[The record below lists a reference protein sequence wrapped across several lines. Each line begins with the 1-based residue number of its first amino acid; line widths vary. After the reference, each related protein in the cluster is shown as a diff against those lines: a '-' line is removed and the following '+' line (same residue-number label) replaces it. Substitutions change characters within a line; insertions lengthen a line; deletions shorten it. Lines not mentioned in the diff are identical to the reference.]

1 MSAATPNVAASVRAR
16 LLNVAKAQGVDFNQ
30 VLVRFALERILY
42 RLTQSPHADRFLLKG
57 ALLFTLWYD
66 MPHRAT
72 RDADLLG
79 FGASDL
85 ESVAQVFRDIAAVP
99 VDDGIVFDPASVTV
113 EEIRKE
119 AGYGGVRV
127 MIAGDLARA
136 RCKTQI
142 DVGFGDAVT
151 PAPVDS
157 VYPVLLEEM
166 PAPRLRAYPTY
177 TVIAEKLHAIAL
189 LGMTNSRLKDY
200 FDLSVLLERETLDTD
215 LLAQAIKAT
224 FERRG
229 MAVPDALRGGMFV
242 GLTAAHRQ
250 AVTKLSMLQY
260 LIDSRLAQRN
270 CVLCR
275 IQDGTVDA
283 VVFLDQ
289 FPELGGMHLHHSAI
303 LQTGVC
309 EFLIA

>member
-1 MSAATPNVAASVRAR
+1 MSAVGPNVAASVRAR

-42 RLTQSPHADRFLLKG
+42 RMTQSPHADRFLLKG

-85 ESVAQVFRDIAAVP
+85 DSVAQAFRDIAAVA

-127 MIAGDLARA
+127 TIAGDLARA

-157 VYPVLLEEM
+157 VYPVLLDDL
-166 PAPRLRAYPTY
+166 PAPRLRVYPKY

-189 LGMTNSRLKDY
+189 LGMANSRLKDY
-200 FDLSVLLERETLDTD
+200 FDLSVLLDRETLDTD

-229 MAVPDALRGGMFV
+229 MPVPDSLPV
-242 GLTAAHRQ
+242 GLTAEFSDDASRQ
-250 AVTKLSMLQY
+250 ALW
-260 LIDSRLAQRN
+260 LAFLRKN
-270 CVLCR
+270 ELAPALLP
-275 IQDGTVDA
+275 A
-283 VVFLDQ
+283 VVGKLRVSLV
-289 FPELGGMHLHHSAI
+289 PV
-303 LQTGVC
+303 LQS
-309 EFLIA
+309 FAR

>member
-99 VDDGIVFDPASVTV
+99 VEDGIVFDPASVTV

-127 MIAGDLARA
+127 IITADLARA

-151 PAPVDS
+151 PAPVIRSIRYCWRKCPHHDCG
-157 VYPVLLEEM
+157 
-166 PAPRLRAYPTY
+166 PTQR
-177 TVIAEKLHAIAL
+177 TPSSRK
-189 LGMTNSRLKDY
+189 NSTP
-200 FDLSVLLERETLDTD
+200 S
-215 LLAQAIKAT
+215 
-224 FERRG
+224 
-229 MAVPDALRGGMFV
+229 
-242 GLTAAHRQ
+242 
-250 AVTKLSMLQY
+250 
-260 LIDSRLAQRN
+260 
-270 CVLCR
+270 LCW
-275 IQDGTVDA
+275 A
-283 VVFLDQ
+283 
-289 FPELGGMHLHHSAI
+289 
-303 LQTGVC
+303 
-309 EFLIA
+309 

>member
-1 MSAATPNVAASVRAR
+1 VNPARPNVAASVRAR
-16 LLNVAKAQGVDFNQ
+16 LLHIAKAQGVDFNQ

-42 RLTQSPHADRFLLKG
+42 RLTQSQHADRFVLKG

-79 FGASDL
+79 FGAGDL
-85 ESVAQVFRDIAAVP
+85 TSVAETFRDIAAVA
-99 VDDGIVFDPASVTV
+99 VDDGITFDPASVTV
-113 EEIRKE
+113 EETRKE

-127 MIAGDLARA
+127 IITGELAKA
-136 RCKTQI
+136 RCKTHI

-157 VYPVLLEEM
+157 IYPVLLNEL

-177 TVIAEKLHAIAL
+177 TVIAEKLHAIAV

-200 FDLSVLLERETLDTD
+200 FDLSVLLERETLDKD

-229 MAVPDALRGGMFV
+229 MSRPDAVPI
-242 GLTAAHRQ
+242 GLTDEFAHDSSRQ
-250 AVTKLSMLQY
+250 SLWLAFLKKNDLPSEPLLAIVERLRVALAPALHT
-260 LIDSRLAQRN
+260 IDR
-270 CVLCR
+270 
-275 IQDGTVDA
+275 
-283 VVFLDQ
+283 
-289 FPELGGMHLHHSAI
+289 
-303 LQTGVC
+303 
-309 EFLIA
+309 

>member
-1 MSAATPNVAASVRAR
+1 MSPNLAASVRAR
-16 LLNVAKAQGVDFNQ
+16 LLNVAKAQASDFNQ

-79 FGASDL
+79 FGARDL
-85 ESVAQVFRDIAAVP
+85 ESVAQVFREIAAVA

-127 MIAGDLARA
+127 VIAGELAKA

-151 PAPVDS
+151 PGPVDS
-157 VYPVLLEEM
+157 VYPVLLDDL

-189 LGMTNSRLKDY
+189 LGMTNSRVKDY
-200 FDLSVLLERETLDTD
+200 FDLSVLLEREILDAD

-229 MAVPDALRGGMFV
+229 MAVPTELPV
-242 GLTAAHRQ
+242 GLTDEFAHDASRQVLWQSFVKKNELDPEPLAAIVGR
-250 AVTKLSMLQY
+250 L
-260 LIDSRLAQRN
+260 RLALEPALNRAA
-270 CVLCR
+270 R
-275 IQDGTVDA
+275 
-283 VVFLDQ
+283 
-289 FPELGGMHLHHSAI
+289 
-303 LQTGVC
+303 
-309 EFLIA
+309 

>member
-1 MSAATPNVAASVRAR
+1 MSPNLAASVRAR
-16 LLNVAKAQGVDFNQ
+16 LLNVAKAQASDFNQ

-85 ESVAQVFRDIAAVP
+85 ESVAQVFREIAAVA

-127 MIAGDLARA
+127 VIAGELAKA

-151 PAPVDS
+151 PGPVDS
-157 VYPVLLEEM
+157 VYPVLLDDL

-189 LGMTNSRLKDY
+189 LGMTNSRVKDY
-200 FDLSVLLERETLDTD
+200 FDLSVLLEREILDAD

-229 MAVPDALRGGMFV
+229 MAVPIELPV
-242 GLTAAHRQ
+242 GLTDEFAHDASRQVLWQSFVKKNELDPEPLAAIVGR
-250 AVTKLSMLQY
+250 L
-260 LIDSRLAQRN
+260 RLALEPALNRAA
-270 CVLCR
+270 R
-275 IQDGTVDA
+275 
-283 VVFLDQ
+283 
-289 FPELGGMHLHHSAI
+289 
-303 LQTGVC
+303 
-309 EFLIA
+309 

>member
-1 MSAATPNVAASVRAR
+1 MNPANPNVAASVRAR
-16 LLNVAKAQGVDFNQ
+16 LLNVAKIQGVDFNQ

-42 RLTQSPHADRFLLKG
+42 RLTQSQHADRFLLKG

-85 ESVAQVFRDIAAVP
+85 TSVAETFRDIAAVA
-99 VDDGIVFDPASVTV
+99 VDDGIAFDPASVTV

-127 MIAGDLARA
+127 IIAGELAKA

-157 VYPVLLEEM
+157 VYPVLLEDI

-229 MAVPDALRGGMFV
+229 MSLPDVVPV
-242 GLTAAHRQ
+242 GLTDEFAHDSSRQ
-250 AVTKLSMLQY
+250 SLW
-260 LIDSRLAQRN
+260 LAFLKKNELPPETLNVIVDRVR
-270 CVLCR
+270 CVLAPALNR
-275 IQDGTVDA
+275 A
-283 VVFLDQ
+283 AL
-289 FPELGGMHLHHSAI
+289 
-303 LQTGVC
+303 
-309 EFLIA
+309 

>member
-1 MSAATPNVAASVRAR
+1 MSASTPTNISASVRAR
-16 LLNVAKAQGVDFNQ
+16 LLKVAKAQGVDFNQ

-42 RLTQSPHADRFLLKG
+42 RLTQSPHSDRFLLKG

-85 ESVAQVFRDIAAVP
+85 ESVAKVFRDIAAVP
-99 VDDGIVFDPASVTV
+99 VDDGIVFDPTSVTV

-127 MIAGDLARA
+127 IIAGDLARA

-142 DVGFGDAVT
+142 DVGFGDVVT
-151 PAPVDS
+151 PAPIDS

-166 PAPRLRAYPTY
+166 PVPRLRTYPKY

-215 LLAQAIKAT
+215 LLAQAINAT

-229 MAVPDALRGGMFV
+229 MAVSDALESGMLM
-242 GLTAAHRQ
+242 GLTDEFAYDASRQ
-250 AVTKLSMLQY
+250 ALWLAFLKKNELQPEP
-260 LIDSRLAQRN
+260 LPAIVSRLRVALAPALN
-270 CVLCR
+270 
-275 IQDGTVDA
+275 T
-283 VVFLDQ
+283 
-289 FPELGGMHLHHSAI
+289 
-303 LQTGVC
+303 
-309 EFLIA
+309 IAR

>member
-1 MSAATPNVAASVRAR
+1 MSRDNARVATSVRAR
-16 LLNVAKAQGVDFNQ
+16 LLNVAKAQGADFNQ

-42 RLTQSPHADRFLLKG
+42 RLTQSQHADRFLLKG

-85 ESVAQVFRDIAAVP
+85 ASVAATFREIAAVM
-99 VDDGIVFDPASVTV
+99 VEDGIVFDPASVTV
-113 EEIRKE
+113 EEIRKD

-127 MIAGDLARA
+127 IIGSELAKA

-142 DVGFGDAVT
+142 DVGFGDVVT
-151 PAPVDS
+151 PEPVES
-157 VYPVLLEEM
+157 LYPVLLGDL

-177 TVIAEKLHAIAL
+177 TVIAEKLHAIAT

-200 FDLSVLLERETLDTD
+200 FDLSVLLERESLDAV
-215 LLAQAIKAT
+215 LLSRAIKAT

-229 MAVPDALRGGMFV
+229 MSVPVAVPI
-242 GLTAAHRQ
+242 GLTDEFAQDASRQ
-250 AVTKLSMLQY
+250 SLWMAFLRKNELAPVPLLATV
-260 LIDSRLAQRN
+260 SRLREALAPALGAAN
-270 CVLCR
+270 C
-275 IQDGTVDA
+275 
-283 VVFLDQ
+283 
-289 FPELGGMHLHHSAI
+289 
-303 LQTGVC
+303 
-309 EFLIA
+309 

>member
-1 MSAATPNVAASVRAR
+1 MSDLAASVRAR
-16 LLNVAKAQGVDFNQ
+16 LLNVAKAQNVDFNQ

-42 RLTQSPHADRFLLKG
+42 RLTRSQHADRFLLKG

-79 FGASDL
+79 FGASDPA
-85 ESVAQVFRDIAAVP
+85 SVAQVFRDIAAVA
-99 VDDGIVFDPASVTV
+99 VDDGIVFDPTSISV

-127 MIAGDLARA
+127 IIAGELAKA

-151 PAPVDS
+151 PGPVDS
-157 VYPVLLEEM
+157 VYPVLLGDL

-200 FDLSVLLERETLDTD
+200 FDLSVLLERETLDPD
-215 LLAQAIKAT
+215 LLAQAIRAT
-224 FERRG
+224 FERRV
-229 MAVPDALRGGMFV
+229 MAVPAALPV
-242 GLTAAHRQ
+242 GLTDEFAHDPSRQ
-250 AVTKLSMLQY
+250 ALWQAFLKKNELAPEALPPIV
-260 LIDSRLAQRN
+260 DRLRATLEPSLNRAF
-270 CVLCR
+270 R
-275 IQDGTVDA
+275 
-283 VVFLDQ
+283 
-289 FPELGGMHLHHSAI
+289 
-303 LQTGVC
+303 
-309 EFLIA
+309 

>member
-1 MSAATPNVAASVRAR
+1 MSANLAASVRAR
-16 LLNVAKAQGVDFNQ
+16 LLNVAKAQGADFNQ
-30 VLVRFALERILY
+30 VLVRFALERMLY
-42 RLTQSPHADRFLLKG
+42 RLAQSSHADRFLLKG

-85 ESVAQVFRDIAAVP
+85 ESVAQAFRDIAGIA
-99 VDDGIVFDPASVTV
+99 VDDGMVFDPTSVSV

-127 MIAGDLARA
+127 VIAGELARA

-151 PAPVDS
+151 PGPVDS
-157 VYPVLLEEM
+157 VYPVLLDDL

-177 TVIAEKLHAIAL
+177 TVVAEKLHAIAL
-189 LGMTNSRLKDY
+189 LGMTNSRVKDY
-200 FDLSVLLERETLDTD
+200 FDLSVLLERETFDMT

-229 MAVPDALRGGMFV
+229 MAVPAELPV
-242 GLTAAHRQ
+242 GLTDEFSRDASRQ
-250 AVTKLSMLQY
+250 ALWQAFVRKNELHAQPLSVVVEQLRSALQPA
-260 LIDSRLAQRN
+260 LNRAAR
-270 CVLCR
+270 
-275 IQDGTVDA
+275 
-283 VVFLDQ
+283 
-289 FPELGGMHLHHSAI
+289 
-303 LQTGVC
+303 
-309 EFLIA
+309 

>member
-1 MSAATPNVAASVRAR
+1 MSAVSPNVGASVRAR

-79 FGASDL
+79 YGASDL
-85 ESVAQVFRDIAAVP
+85 ESVAQVFRDIAAVA
-99 VDDGIVFDPASVTV
+99 VEDGIVFDPASVTA

-119 AGYGGVRV
+119 TGYGGVRV
-127 MIAGDLARA
+127 IVAGDLARA

-157 VYPVLLEEM
+157 VYPVMLEEM

-200 FDLSVLLERETLDTD
+200 FDLSVLFEREVLDAN

-229 MAVPDALRGGMFV
+229 MAAPVALPV
-242 GLTAAHRQ
+242 GLTEEFGHDVSRQ
-250 AVTKLSMLQY
+250 ALWQAFIKKNELPPEPLEAIVDRLRVAFSAVLRALNETPESMLRTT
-260 LIDSRLAQRN
+260 S
-270 CVLCR
+270 
-275 IQDGTVDA
+275 
-283 VVFLDQ
+283 
-289 FPELGGMHLHHSAI
+289 
-303 LQTGVC
+303 
-309 EFLIA
+309 